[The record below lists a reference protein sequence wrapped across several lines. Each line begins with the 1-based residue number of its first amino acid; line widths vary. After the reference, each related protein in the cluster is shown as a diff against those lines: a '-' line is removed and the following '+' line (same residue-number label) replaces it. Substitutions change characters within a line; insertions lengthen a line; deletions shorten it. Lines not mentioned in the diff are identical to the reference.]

1 MVLAS
6 KFVYGIWLGKG
17 TIDINYSTTS
27 LILLYISFEMLYKV
41 YGTIINGT
49 GKVFAQMILT
59 GVIAIIYIPLAILL
73 GKLFGLSGVLIANA
87 IVFALNYLWSKVQCN
102 KLISQ
107 TATGIWNK

>member
-1 MVLAS
+1 MDKQDNLFITKSLYCVYFYCVLMVLAS

-49 GKVFAQMILT
+49 GKVFAQIILT
-59 GVIAIIYIPLAILL
+59 GVIAIIIYRLQYFWA
-73 GKLFGLSGVLIANA
+73 
-87 IVFALNYLWSKVQCN
+87 NYLAC
-102 KLISQ
+102 LEC
-107 TATGIWNK
+107 